1 MEPCTEEDYDDFFP
15 VEESSAKRLRSL
27 KEKNALLCL
36 NFDKDY
42 SLRGTESQGY
52 FNVIDVMVVPCA
64 VKLTLLGGESD
75 RIPEDCEMDREES
88 IKWLGNF
95 NILSYYNQGRF
106 NLEGFKEDR
115 VDWSSY
121 VKQNQMD

>member
-1 MEPCTEEDYDDFFP
+1 MEPCTEQDYDDFFP
-15 VEESSAKRLRSL
+15 VEESSAKRLQTL

-42 SLRGTESQGY
+42 SLRGSESQGY

-64 VKLTLLGGESD
+64 VKLTLMGGVSD

-106 NLEGFKEDR
+106 N
-115 VDWSSY
+115 
-121 VKQNQMD
+121 